1 MPRRYHAYPPE
12 FQVLNVLSTAGATV
26 LGVGYMLPLLYLGW
40 SLKYGAI
47 AGNNPWQATGLEWQI
62 QSPPLTENFTT
73 TPIMDHEAYDYEWLA
88 QQTQQEVTTVG

>member
-1 MPRRYHAYPPE
+1 MRIRRSY
-12 FQVLNVLSTAGATV
+12 QVLNVLSTAGATV

-62 QSPPLTENFTT
+62 QSPPLTRILSRRRSWTMRRTT
-73 TPIMDHEAYDYEWLA
+73 MSGWRKSRKPR
-88 QQTQQEVTTVG
+88 G